1 LRGNRNTPP
10 KSEINGP
17 LKKLV
22 PGEQIG
28 LFGEGG
34 RSIKAIYDE
43 VKHAITKQAE
53 KRAQQRTTKQE
64 EKTTI
69 AKMADEKECTVK
81 VKVSVPPVDEKIVE
95 NLYQVSERSERASR
109 KTSLLAR

>member
-10 KSEINGP
+10 KSEIQGAAENP
-17 LKKLV
+17 LV

-28 LFGEGG
+28 LFGEG
-34 RSIKAIYDE
+34 RSIKAIHDE
-43 VKHAITKQAE
+43 VRHAITKQAV
-53 KRAQQRTTKQE
+53 KKAQLRSTKQE

-69 AKMADEKECTVK
+69 AEMADGKEYTVK
-81 VKVSVPPVDEKIVE
+81 VKVKVPPVDEKIVD